1 MLQELEQL
9 KRRYKKARTKAD
21 MWAPLFEACYHYT
34 VPSRNMYYWSSQY
47 QGAIKNAKVYDTTGI
62 SGLRNFVSKMQA
74 GLCPT
79 QSRWFLFES
88 GETVP
93 EESKEELNKALQK
106 YSETIYYYLRKSN
119 FDVCVAE
126 SFFDLGIGTGCLI
139 CNPGKDDDDPLEFY
153 SVPLARVAI
162 EETIT
167 NTLETNFRW
176 WDEVRME
183 DVFELWPTAKFT
195 STMLAQYEEDP
206 NAVVKT
212 LVEGT
217 IYFPN
222 NPPKKKYRYIV
233 FSENDSSEFIVD
245 EWLESSPWIVFRWSK
260 INNETHGRGPVV
272 DALPAI
278 MTLNELMRLEFASAN
293 FNVAR
298 PIMAYSDG
306 VFNPFTM
313 RLEANSVIPVAPNA
327 NGQWPLQPFPDT
339 SPPQFTQTLALD
351 LRQQIN
357 TLLFAN
363 PIGQVQD
370 SPSRTATEL
379 MFRQK
384 NLAEEIGSAFTRL
397 QNEFLSKVLK
407 RVAYILEA
415 RGLIEKI
422 MVDNRVIKLSYK
434 SPLVIA
440 QGSQD
445 VQSFIQWFQLMQG
458 VQGAENAIVNLRP
471 ERFAHWSANKMGVDS
486 DPIIPEKELARFFG
500 EQSEKQQEQEMMM
513 MEQQQAQ
520 AQQQQGGGGGAQ

>member
-1 MLQELEQL
+1 
-9 KRRYKKARTKAD
+9 
-21 MWAPLFEACYHYT
+21 
-34 VPSRNMYYWSSQY
+34 
-47 QGAIKNAKVYDTTGI
+47 
-62 SGLRNFVSKMQA
+62 
-74 GLCPT
+74 
-79 QSRWFLFES
+79 
-88 GETVP
+88 
-93 EESKEELNKALQK
+93 
-106 YSETIYYYLRKSN
+106 
-119 FDVCVAE
+119 
-126 SFFDLGIGTGCLI
+126 
-139 CNPGKDDDDPLEFY
+139 
-153 SVPLARVAI
+153 
-162 EETIT
+162 
-167 NTLETNFRW
+167 
-176 WDEVRME
+176 
-183 DVFELWPTAKFT
+183 
-195 STMLAQYEEDP
+195 
-206 NAVVKT
+206 
-212 LVEGT
+212 
-217 IYFPN
+217 
-222 NPPKKKYRYIV
+222 
-233 FSENDSSEFIVD
+233 
-245 EWLESSPWIVFRWSK
+245 
-260 INNETHGRGPVV
+260 
-272 DALPAI
+272 
-278 MTLNELMRLEFASAN
+278 
-293 FNVAR
+293 
-298 PIMAYSDG
+298 MAYSDG

-357 TLLFAN
+357 TMLFAN

-407 RVAYILEA
+407 RVAYILET

-486 DPIIPEKELARFFG
+486 DPIIPEQELAKFFG
-500 EQSEKQQEQEMMM
+500 EQSEKRQEQEMMM

-520 AQQQQGGGGGAQ
+520 QQQGGGSAS